1 MTKVLY
7 ERTTAQPQ
15 SLAAHSRDMAAI
27 LQALG
32 DPARAA
38 PPPGRGK
45 DSEAAGGPEAHRPP
59 TGPHDRFRAARAASE
74 ADPMTEAEDDEILTI
89 EDVNAMIPRRPLY
102 PGPSPT
108 CHPLGIGG

>member
-38 PPPGRGK
+38 PPPDVERTVK
-45 DSEAAGGPEAHRPP
+45 LP
-59 TGPHDRFRAARAASE
+59 AARKRIALLRAL
-74 ADPMTEAEDDEILTI
+74 MTVSGLPELLPKRT
-89 EDVNAMIPRRPLY
+89 R
-102 PGPSPT
+102 
-108 CHPLGIGG
+108 